1 MKNIQL
7 GKFSML
13 KHKRFIIKVLKKVLR
28 GYVDYERFNSIR
40 NTISQLFK

>member
-13 KHKRFIIKVLKKVLR
+13 EHKRFIIKVLKVLR

>member
-13 KHKRFIIKVLKKVLR
+13 EHKRFKKVLR

>member
-13 KHKRFIIKVLKKVLR
+13 KHKRFIIKVLKK
-28 GYVDYERFNSIR
+28 YWEEM
-40 NTISQLFK
+40 